1 MERAAYVARILHLY
15 RKLPGAL
22 NRVLRDD
29 RRTASDLHR
38 RGIPIA
44 VVEDALILTTARRAV
59 GPKDQPLDP
68 IRVLR
73 YILPVIDE
81 LLSAPPAPEYL
92 RYLEARVSQQCRFTL
107 D

>member
-1 MERAAYVARILHLY
+1 MCI
-15 RKLPGAL
+15 
-22 NRVLRDD
+22 RD
-29 RRTASDLHR
+29 SHR

-44 VVEDALILTTARRAV
+44 VVEDAFILTTARRAV

-73 YILPVIDE
+73 YLLPVIDE
-81 LLSAPPAPEYL
+81 LLSAPPAPEYI
-92 RYLEARVSQQCRFTL
+92 RYLKAHVRQQCRFTL

>member
-1 MERAAYVARILHLY
+1 MDRAAYVARVLHLY

-22 NRVLRDD
+22 DRVLRDD

-44 VVEDALILTTARRAV
+44 LVEDAFILTTARRAL

-73 YILPVIDE
+73 YILPVIEE
-81 LLSAPPAPEYL
+81 LRSAPPMPEYI
-92 RYLEARVSQQCRFTL
+92 RYLESRVREERLFSL
-107 D
+107 E

>member
-1 MERAAYVARILHLY
+1 MDRAAYVARILHLY

-22 NRVLRDD
+22 DRVLRDD

-38 RGIPIA
+38 RGISIA
-44 VVEDALILTTARRAV
+44 VVEDAFILTTARRAAV
-59 GPKDQPLDP
+59 PNGQPLDP

-81 LLSAPPAPEYL
+81 LLSAPPAPEYI
-92 RYLEARVSQQCRFTL
+92 RYLEARVRQRCRFTL

>member
-38 RGIPIA
+38 RGVPIA

-59 GPKDQPLDP
+59 GPKDQPLDR

-73 YILPVIDE
+73 YILPVIEE
-81 LLSAPPAPEYL
+81 LLATPPAPEYI
-92 RYLEARVSQQCRFTL
+92 RHLESRVREQCRFTL